1 MFSELELVQEEE
13 EKAGAACRQIQFE
26 TRKTKN
32 DIYEEE
38 DEIDRL
44 GRVLKKA
51 EISDSVQNAEMAE
64 MRVDVENLQARA
76 KEIKVWV

>member
-1 MFSELELVQEEE
+1 MFPELELVREEE

-76 KEIKVWV
+76 KEIKV

>member
-1 MFSELELVQEEE
+1 MFSELETVREEE
-13 EKAGAACRQIQFE
+13 EKAGAACRQIQLE

-51 EISDSVQNAEMAE
+51 EISDSVQTAEMAE
-64 MRVDVENLQARA
+64 MRVDVDNLQARA
-76 KEIKVWV
+76 KEIKV

>member
-76 KEIKVWV
+76 KEIKV